1 MKSKARLVVFL
12 FSLVAIVAVLV
23 VWKKRDRAEA
33 LEALASRFG
42 AEVSV
47 SEGDFYVG
55 CDSDRL
61 VDLVAFSRVLKRAGE
76 ATILDL
82 TGAPNLKSFKGIE
95 QLTSLKS
102 LIAIDCPA
110 LVSAEGVARH
120 PSLYEIVLV
129 DSASFSDASAIQGMP
144 ALEILDFS
152 GCVSLE
158 EVEVS
163 SLLKLKDLFLSRCRK
178 LTKLDVSSLTELKQ
192 LYADGCNALSTLEG
206 LASLVGLTDL
216 DVGNAT
222 SLEKLEGISALQSLI
237 VLDIRNVELDD
248 LTEIGQLP
256 ALRVLRMG
264 GQSVVTSLE
273 PFSGMTSLREI
284 HLEACPN
291 FESLKGFPPGISQYA
306 GFTYCPKLKS
316 LSGIE
321 AGAGI
326 EQLDFTGCE
335 NLEDVSAIASLKNL
349 TQLNLVKCRSVRAV
363 GFVETLA
370 GLSVV
375 MLGGSGVVPASTEE
389 LKPANEEIILD
400 FSVQ

>member
-1 MKSKARLVVFL
+1 MNNYARIVVFL
-12 FSLVAIVAVLV
+12 FSLFATLAVLV
-23 VWKKRDRAEA
+23 IWKKGDRADA
-33 LEALASRFG
+33 IAALASTFE
-42 AEVSV
+42 AEVSI

-55 CDSDRL
+55 CDSDKL
-61 VDLVAFSRVLKRAGE
+61 EDLVAFSKLVKRAGK

-110 LVSAEGVARH
+110 LVSAEGVSRH
-120 PSLYEIVLV
+120 PSIYEIVLV
-129 DSASFSDASAIQGMP
+129 DSALFSDASAIQEMP
-144 ALEILDFS
+144 VLEILDFS
-152 GCVSLE
+152 GCLSLE
-158 EVEVS
+158 KVEVS
-163 SLLKLKDLFLSRCRK
+163 SLGKLKDLFLSRCRK
-178 LTKLDVSSLTELKQ
+178 LESLDVSSLSGLKQ
-192 LYADGCNALSTLEG
+192 FYADGCGSLSRLTG
-206 LASLVGLTDL
+206 LPSLTELTDL

-222 SLEKLEGISALQSLI
+222 SLEKLDGISALRSLI
-237 VLDIRNVELDD
+237 VLDIRNVELND
-248 LTEIGQLP
+248 LSEIGKLP

-264 GQSVVTSLE
+264 GQSAVTTLE

-306 GFTYCPKLKS
+306 GFTFCPKLTS

-321 AGAGI
+321 AGVAI
-326 EQLDFTGCE
+326 EQLDLTGCE
-335 NLEDVSAIASLKNL
+335 NLSDVSAIGSLEKL
-349 TQLNLVKCRSVRAV
+349 RQLNLVKCRSVRDV
-363 GFVETLA
+363 VFIESLA
-370 GLSVV
+370 GLGVV

-389 LKPANEEIILD
+389 LKLANKEIILD

>member
-1 MKSKARLVVFL
+1 MKSYARIVVFL

-23 VWKKRDRAEA
+23 MWKKGDRADA
-33 LEALASRFG
+33 LETLASRYD
-42 AEVSV
+42 AEVSI

-55 CDSDRL
+55 CDSDKL
-61 VDLVAFSRVLKRAGE
+61 EDLVAFSRLVKRAGE
-76 ATILDL
+76 VTILDL
-82 TGAPNLKSFKGIE
+82 TGAPNLKSFKGVE

-120 PSLYEIVLV
+120 PSIYEIVLV
-129 DSASFSDASAIQGMP
+129 DNAVFSDASAIQGMP

-152 GCVSLE
+152 GCLSLE
-158 EVEVS
+158 KVEVS
-163 SLLKLKDLFLSRCRK
+163 SLGMLRDLFVSRCRK
-178 LTKLDVSSLTELKQ
+178 LEVLDVSSLTGLKQ
-192 LYADGCNALSTLEG
+192 LYADGCNSLSRLTG
-206 LASLVGLTDL
+206 LSSLTELTDL

-222 SLEKLEGISALQSLI
+222 SLEKLEGISSLRSLI

-248 LTEIGQLP
+248 LTEIGQLS

-264 GQSVVTSLE
+264 GQSAVTSLE
-273 PFSGMTSLREI
+273 PFTGMASLREI

-291 FESLKGFPPGISQYA
+291 FESLKGFPAGVSQYA
-306 GFTYCPKLKS
+306 GFTFCPKLKS

-321 AGAGI
+321 TGVAI
-326 EQLDFTGCE
+326 EQLDLTGCE
-335 NLEDVSAIASLKNL
+335 NLSDVSAIGSLENL
-349 TQLNLVKCRSVRAV
+349 TQLNLVKCRSVRDV
-363 GFVETLA
+363 GFIESLA
-370 GLSVV
+370 GLGVV

-389 LKPANEEIILD
+389 LEPANKEIILD